1 MGIAFTQIVPF
12 VFLPLMTL
20 QNIDFVPTAVLQ
32 KKKERKKKKEKK
44 KAGRKWI
51 PLKLTDRLSTH
62 MFQMFSVLHK
72 WFYNTSTVNSSSNPR
87 LSHSGVEKCVQN
99 GSAGTTNL
107 TYSDFRFSVYTR
119 P

>member
-44 KAGRKWI
+44 KSW
-51 PLKLTDRLSTH
+51 
-62 MFQMFSVLHK
+62 QE
-72 WFYNTSTVNSSSNPR
+72 VNSSKTHWQTFYTHVSDV
-87 LSHSGVEKCVQN
+87 LSTS
-99 GSAGTTNL
+99 
-107 TYSDFRFSVYTR
+107 
-119 P
+119 